1 VAWAAWTA
9 ILGWALLFDWQ
20 ADLLAP
26 EGARLAKLGVALL
39 AVCAVLASPWLGGRT
54 LPSVAGLIGIASLAV
69 SVVLYA
75 GAGGDTDPD
84 TALGF
89 SEPAALLWLLLLV
102 PVRARRWWV
111 LWAVPP
117 LLWTAVVL
125 RPVAV
130 GAEELTVT
138 VALLLAMGSTAVAGV
153 GAAWRLVRADRRRQA
168 QALRHE
174 QRTEFARDLHDF
186 VAHHVTGIVVQ
197 AQGTLAIAERRPELV
212 GPSLRRIEQAGAEA
226 LASMRHMV
234 GMLRDPGE
242 RERGPALTP
251 LAGIA
256 DVRTLVDGFAA
267 VGGPRARLEM
277 EGTFDDLPLQVSTT
291 AHRVVMEALTNVRKH
306 SHRSTEVLV
315 QAARAAN
322 GGLTVR
328 VSDDGRARGVRHHS
342 GSGFGLKGLTERVA
356 LIGGHVHAGPRPGG
370 GWSVEATLPSAPA
383 RARAVS

>member
-1 VAWAAWTA
+1 VVWAAV
-9 ILGWALLFDWQ
+9 LGEALLLDWQ
-20 ADLLAP
+20 ANLLTL
-26 EGARLAKLGVALL
+26 EGVGLAKLCVALL
-39 AVCAVLASPWLGGRT
+39 AVGAVLVSPWLSART
-54 LPSVAGLIGIASLAV
+54 LPSVAGLVGTASLAV
-69 SVVLYA
+69 SIVLNV
-75 GAGGDTDPD
+75 GAGRGTDPD
-84 TALGF
+84 VALGF
-89 SEPAALLWLLLLV
+89 SEPPALLWLLLLV
-102 PVRARRWWV
+102 PV
-111 LWAVPP
+111 LFFAV
-117 LLWTAVVL
+117 
-125 RPVAV
+125 
-130 GAEELTVT
+130 
-138 VALLLAMGSTAVAGV
+138 GSTAVASA

-168 QALRHE
+168 QALRLE

-212 GPSLRRIEQAGAEA
+212 GPSLKRIEQAGAEA

-242 RERGPALTP
+242 KERGPALTS

-267 VGGPRARLEM
+267 VGGPQARLEM
-277 EGTFDDLPLQVSTT
+277 EGAFDDLPLQGSTT

-315 QAARAAN
+315 HAARAAN

-342 GSGFGLKGLTERVA
+342 ASGFGLKGLTERVA

-383 RARAVS
+383 TARAAS